1 MPTTIRRVPGFM
13 ETAPTSKAREREC
26 EKILLACGPLS
37 VLTYIVSTGGSVAL
51 QLAADHPTWS
61 IALSWSVRHAS
72 WRRTHATVSAS
83 WSDTLLRATS
93 DAPVSR

>member
-13 ETAPTSKAREREC
+13 ETAPTSKARERE
-26 EKILLACGPLS
+26 CGPLS

-51 QLAADHPTWS
+51 QLAADHPTS
-61 IALSWSVRHAS
+61 SVALSWSVRHAG
-72 WRRTHATVSAS
+72 WRRRHATVSAS
-83 WSDTLLRATS
+83 WPGTLLRATL

>member
-1 MPTTIRRVPGFM
+1 VR
-13 ETAPTSKAREREC
+13 
-26 EKILLACGPLS
+26 KILLACGPLS

-61 IALSWSVRHAS
+61 VALSWSVRHAG